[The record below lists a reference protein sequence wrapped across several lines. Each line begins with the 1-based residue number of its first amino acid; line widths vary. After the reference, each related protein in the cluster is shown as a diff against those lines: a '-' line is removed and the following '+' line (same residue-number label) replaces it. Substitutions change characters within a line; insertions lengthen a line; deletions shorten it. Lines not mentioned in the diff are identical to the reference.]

1 MSKITAK
8 KIKYCGTQQYINPNT
23 GEIEEFNVT
32 NIEQRDFNFTKVFME
47 NFLAD
52 LDTLGNKKLKVAI
65 YICQN
70 ITREGYFI
78 GTIQQIQKR
87 TGFGYNTIQKT
98 LKLLQECNFIMSA
111 TGTGAYLINADH
123 LFKGSHK
130 NRMNI
135 LKKYHDLEND
145 EVRALTN
152 EQKIANLEK
161 SISKMKQQIDM
172 LKNKEE

>member
-1 MSKITAK
+1 MSKCTSK
-8 KIKYCGTQQYINPNT
+8 LVKYCGTQQYVNPNT
-23 GEIEEFNVT
+23 GEIEEFDVT
-32 NIEQRDFNFTKVFME
+32 KIEQRDFNFTKVFME

-52 LDTLGNKKLKVAI
+52 LDSLGNKKLKVAI

-78 GTIQQIQKR
+78 GTVRNVAKKL
-87 TGFGYNTIQKT
+87 GYSIMTVHTTIN
-98 LKLLQECNFIMSA
+98 LLLECNFIKRA
-111 TGTGAYLINADH
+111 GIGVYLVNADH

-130 NRMNI
+130 NRINI

-152 EQKIANLEK
+152 EQKIKNLRK
-161 SISKMKQQIDM
+161 TQQKIQQQIAM

>member
-1 MSKITAK
+1 MPKCTSKLV
-8 KIKYCGTQQYINPNT
+8 KYCGTQQYINPNT

-47 NFLAD
+47 NFLSD
-52 LDTLGNKKLKVAI
+52 LDSLGNKKLKVAI

-78 GTIQQIQKR
+78 GTVRNVAKNL
-87 TGFGYNTIQKT
+87 GYSIKTVHTTIN
-98 LKLLQECNFIMSA
+98 LLLECNFIKRA
-111 TGTGAYLINADH
+111 GIGVYLVNADH

-145 EVRALTN
+145 QVRALTN
-152 EQKIANLEK
+152 EQKLRNLRKTQQKIQQQIEILEK
-161 SISKMKQQIDM
+161 
-172 LKNKEE
+172 EE

>member
-8 KIKYCGTQQYINPNT
+8 KIKYCGTQQYVNPNT
-23 GEIEEFNVT
+23 GEIEEFQVT

-52 LDTLGNKKLKVAI
+52 LDSLGNKKLKVAI
-65 YICQN
+65 YICHN

-78 GTIQQIQKR
+78 GTVRNIAKNL
-87 TGFGYNTIQKT
+87 GYSTMTVHTTIN
-98 LKLLQECNFIMSA
+98 LLLQCNFIKRASI
-111 TGTGAYLINADH
+111 GVYLVNADH

-135 LKKYHDLEND
+135 LKKYHDLENE

-152 EQKIANLEK
+152 EQKIANFEN
-161 SISKMKQQIDM
+161 SIAKMKQQIDM

>member
-8 KIKYCGTQQYINPNT
+8 KVKYCGTQQYVNPNT
-23 GEIEEFNVT
+23 GEIEEFDVT
-32 NIEQRDFNFTKVFME
+32 KIEQRDFNFTKVFME

-52 LDTLGNKKLKVAI
+52 LDSLGNKKLKVAI

-78 GTIQQIQKR
+78 GTIRTIAKK
-87 TGFGYNTIQKT
+87 TGFSYKTIQKT
-98 LKLLQECNFIMSA
+98 LNLLLECNFLKRVEI
-111 TGTGAYLINADH
+111 GVYLVNADH

-152 EQKIANLEK
+152 EQKIKNLEK

>member
-1 MSKITAK
+1 MPKCTSKLV
-8 KIKYCGTQQYINPNT
+8 KYCGTQQYINPNT
-23 GEIEEFNVT
+23 GEIEEFDVT
-32 NIEQRDFNFTKVFME
+32 KIEQRDFNFTKVFME

-52 LDTLGNKKLKVAI
+52 LDSLGNKKLKVAI

-78 GTIQQIQKR
+78 GTIAQIMKN
-87 TGFGYNTIQKT
+87 TGYGYNTVQST
-98 LKLLQECNFIMSA
+98 LNLLQECNFFKKLRGY
-111 TGTGAYLINADH
+111 GTYLINADH

-152 EQKIANLEK
+152 EQKLRNLEK
-161 SISKMKQQIDM
+161 SKAKIQQQIDM